1 MEHTGHQLSGYA
13 AALAVAPVVPHPGPA
28 NAVVTLAFVGIV
40 GIGALLPDLDMPKAK
55 AAKLLGPITWIIAK
69 IINWLSI
76 VVWEATRGPKD
87 RMGRYPGHRTLTHTA
102 VWGLLVGAGT
112 FAGVSVSPAS
122 AWAWWASLAMVLGH
136 FAHLWGDSITLSGI
150 PLWAPFIER
159 NGKRW
164 FSVWTCPEPARF
176 RVGGH
181 REKGRIKTLSRWSWV
196 NLGEGAVTMG
206 LAVVV
211 GLLGAAT
218 LLTHGDPWWDVIGML
233 MEGK

>member
-13 AALAVAPVVPHPGPA
+13 AALALAPVVPHPGPP
-28 NAVVTLAFVGIV
+28 NALVTVGFVGIV

-55 AAKLLGPITWIIAK
+55 AAKLLGPITWVLAWL
-69 IINWLSI
+69 INKLSI
-76 VVWEATRGPKD
+76 IVWEATRTSKD

-102 VWGLLVGAGT
+102 VWGLVVGLAT
-112 FAGVSVSPAS
+112 YFGVSAGLPSG
-122 AWAWWASLAMVLGH
+122 WALWAALAMVLGH

-164 FSVWTCPEPARF
+164 FSVWTCPEGARF

-181 REKGRIKTLSRWSWV
+181 REKGRIKTISRWSWV
-196 NLGEGAVTMG
+196 NIGEGAVTMA
-206 LAVVV
+206 LAIVV

-218 LLTHGDPWWDVIGML
+218 TMMAGRPWWDVVQL
-233 MEGK
+233 LTS